1 MFFSGCFQDFS
12 LDVSSLIMMCLHTDF
27 LGLSCLEFTELLESV
42 GICLLSNLGKFFLWV
57 FLFFGLLFILDNSYW
72 FYWFDF
78 KLSLSCVISILL
90 SPILPNEFY
99 ISIIVFFRKVLKFPF
114 ILLYTSFLPICFSF
128 LLQFSTHLFQE
139 CSLLLPPWKKMLNT
153 CFKVFGNPT
162 SGSSHH

>member
-42 GICLLSNLGKFFLWV
+42 GICLLSNLGKCLFVGFFWSLVHIGELLLILLILFQAVSFLCHLHSAISNPTQWIFYLNYCV
-57 FLFFGLLFILDNSYW
+57 FQKSS
-72 FYWFDF
+72 
-78 KLSLSCVISILL
+78 KISIHSSLYQFSTHL
-90 SPILPNEFY
+90 F
-99 ISIIVFFRKVLKFPF
+99 VFCF
-114 ILLYTSFLPICFSF
+114 SFLPICFKSVT
-128 LLQFSTHLFQE
+128 LTP
-139 CSLLLPPWKKMLNT
+139 SLEKMLNS